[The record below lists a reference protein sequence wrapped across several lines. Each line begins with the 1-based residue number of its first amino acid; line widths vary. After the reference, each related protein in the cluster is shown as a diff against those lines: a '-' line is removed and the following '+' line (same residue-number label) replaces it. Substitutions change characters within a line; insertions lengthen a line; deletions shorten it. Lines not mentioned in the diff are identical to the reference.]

1 MYITCFIIPV
11 PLDKMD
17 AYREWARMS
26 ADILKDFGCIEIVE
40 AVGDQIPLGKQ
51 TDFRRAVA
59 AEDGET
65 IVLAWKIW
73 PDKASLEAG
82 EARLH
87 ESGRLDSG
95 GAPPFDAKRLVVGC
109 FEPIFTF
116 GRGEEKQS

>member
-1 MYITCFIIPV
+1 MYVTCFIIPV
-11 PLDKMD
+11 PRDKLD

-26 ADILKDFGCIEIVE
+26 AEVLKDFGCIEIVE

-51 TDFRRAVA
+51 TDFRRAVDA
-59 AEDGET
+59 RDDET

-73 PDKASLEAG
+73 PDKASLEEG

-87 ESGRLDSG
+87 ESGRLDVPG
-95 GAPPFDAKRLVVGC
+95 EPPFDAKRLIVGC

-116 GRGEEKQS
+116 GRGEEKQA

>member
-11 PLDKMD
+11 PLDRLD

-26 ADILKDFGCIEIVE
+26 AEILKDYGCIEIVE

-51 TDFRRAVA
+51 TDFRRAVKA
-59 AEDGET
+59 QDGET

-87 ESGRLDSG
+87 ESGQLDAHG
-95 GAPPFDAKRLVVGC
+95 PPPFDAKRLVVGC

-116 GRGEEKQS
+116 GRDGEKRA